1 MESIVFLAAGM
12 ISGALVVFFY
22 FKSKSNGDIVPK
34 SDFDALDQ
42 KFREVELMNAKSISR
57 EKLQDEYV
65 SKELYDNLRLTNERN
80 TAELDQ
86 VKTDFATQQQEIV
99 RLTGATMDRQEVEA
113 KFILKTAY
121 HDLQIKLQ
129 EREAL
134 LKEKEEAIIQLS
146 KQLTSA
152 LEKEIH
158 LNDKINLFN
167 QELENLRQQSQQM
180 FRNLAGEILE
190 EKKKLFVDENKK
202 ELGNIMD
209 PLKTQLNDF
218 REKIEATRRDDIKDL
233 TTLKGEID
241 SLQKLNTQLSEDAR
255 KLATALKA
263 DVKMQ
268 GNWGEDRLHMI
279 LQSEGLER
287 YIDYNREA
295 HVYDDEQERNR
306 RPDFVLNL
314 PEGRCLVIDSKV
326 SLTAYVEYHNAET
339 QEKRHTA
346 LQAHIRSVTDHIEK
360 LGDKNYH
367 SLPNMKTPDYV
378 FMFMPVES
386 ALTLVL
392 NENPDVFN
400 KALNRKIVL
409 ITPNNLVATLKVIKL
424 LWQKENQIKN
434 VDEIFRQCG
443 ALYDKFVAFL
453 EQMDKM
459 SDGLDTARAAYKAAM
474 DHLSAGSK
482 KGSTIIGRF
491 ENIRQLEAKA
501 NKRIPANFLNEIS
514 LLPDDIIDG
523 EVQDLSEP
531 STPES

>member
-1 MESIVFLAAGM
+1 MDSIVFLVAGM
-12 ISGALVVFFY
+12 LSGALIVFFY
-22 FKSKSNGDIVPK
+22 FKSKSNGESIPK
-34 SDFDALDQ
+34 SDYLELDQ
-42 KFREVELMNAKSISR
+42 RFRELELAHAKSISVD
-57 EKLQDEYV
+57 KVQNEYV
-65 SKELYDNLRLTNERN
+65 SKELYESLKSSSDRN
-80 TAELDQ
+80 TSELDLL
-86 VKTDFATQQQEIV
+86 KSEYSKQQQQIV
-99 RLTGATMDRQEVEA
+99 HLTGATMDRQEVEA
-113 KFILKTAY
+113 KFILRTAY
-121 HDLQIKLQ
+121 QEILNKLQ
-129 EREAL
+129 ERESL
-134 LKEKEEAIIQLS
+134 LKEKEETVIQLS

-158 LNDKINLFN
+158 LNEKIGLFN

-202 ELGNIMD
+202 ELGTIMD

-218 REKIEATRRDDIKDL
+218 REKIESTRREDIKDL
-233 TTLKGEID
+233 TTLKGEIE

-326 SLTAYVEYHNAET
+326 SLTAYVEYHNADT
-339 QEKRHTA
+339 QEKRQAA
-346 LQAHIRSVTDHIEK
+346 LQAHIKSVTDHIEK

-367 SLPNMKTPDYV
+367 ALANMKTPDYV

-453 EQMDKM
+453 EQMNKM
-459 SDGLDTARAAYKAAM
+459 SEGLDTARSAYKAAM
-474 DHLSAGSK
+474 DHLSTGSK

-501 NKRIPANFLNEIS
+501 NKKMPPNFLNEIS

-523 EVQDLSEP
+523 EAQDL
-531 STPES
+531 TESSPQDS